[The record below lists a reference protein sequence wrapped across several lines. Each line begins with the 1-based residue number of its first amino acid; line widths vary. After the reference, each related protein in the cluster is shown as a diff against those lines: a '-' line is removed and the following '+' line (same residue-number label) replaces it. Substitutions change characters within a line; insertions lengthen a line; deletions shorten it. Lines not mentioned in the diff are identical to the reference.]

1 MMRPLEMRMIVMMKT
16 HLLLIS
22 ACTMMLCS
30 NLLYFLSRTF
40 VRIVIMYMMTDDC
53 QASSQSVISAVNKC
67 RKLLRQNHR
76 QWHC

>member
-40 VRIVIMYMMTDDC
+40 VRMLIETMITM
-53 QASSQSVISAVNKC
+53 K
-67 RKLLRQNHR
+67 NH
-76 QWHC
+76 